1 MPRLFDPLSIRDM
14 TLSNRIVASPVCQYS
29 CTNGL
34 ANDWHLVHLG
44 SRPAGGAGLGM
55 TEAAEVTSEGRISPE
70 DLRMRESPRGKG
82 AKTSE
87 GVSIETARRMLE
99 MEMKTQVGETA
110 GRIWH
115 LLDHECPQTL
125 SQLKKKLG
133 GSGELLGFAIGW
145 LAREDKVDIRQEK
158 KTIKV
163 ALK

>member
-1 MPRLFDPLSIRDM
+1 
-14 TLSNRIVASPVCQYS
+14 
-29 CTNGL
+29 
-34 ANDWHLVHLG
+34 
-44 SRPAGGAGLGM
+44 
-55 TEAAEVTSEGRISPE
+55 
-70 DLRMRESPRGKG
+70 MRESPRGKG

-115 LLDHECPQTL
+115 LLDHEGPQTL

-133 GSGELLGFAIGW
+133 GSGELLGFGLGW